1 MSCQLSYRIIYLVMS
16 GWVYCGP
23 LVGVVDLHVAVL
35 SSNHA
40 MAPSIGIVS
49 SGPKCSFLSSSHP
62 FIHLFA
68 HPLSFSHSL
77 IHSSTSPPVHS
88 STCPL
93 VHLST
98 LPLFHFP
105 TLSLFH
111 SSSFLLIHWCTCP
124 LFLFFWN
131 STHIHL
137 QRRKAPQRVWH
148 EVFPENWHL

>member
-1 MSCQLSYRIIYLVMS
+1 MS
-16 GWVYCGP
+16 GWMYCGP

-77 IHSSTSPPVHS
+77 FHFSSCSFIHLSILPLSHSSTFPLSHSSTHPAFCSSTGPLVHS
-88 STCPL
+88 S
-93 VHLST
+93 
-98 LPLFHFP
+98 
-105 TLSLFH
+105 
-111 SSSFLLIHWCTCP
+111 SSSETQPTYICRGGKLPKEFGMK
-124 LFLFFWN
+124 
-131 STHIHL
+131 SS
-137 QRRKAPQRVWH
+137 QRIGT
-148 EVFPENWHL
+148 FSC